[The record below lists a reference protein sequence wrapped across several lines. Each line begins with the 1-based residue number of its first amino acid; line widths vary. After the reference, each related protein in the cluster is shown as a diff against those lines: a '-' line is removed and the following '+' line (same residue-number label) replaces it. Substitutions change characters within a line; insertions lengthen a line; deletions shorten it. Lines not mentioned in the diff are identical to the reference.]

1 MKKETKTVPDIRFK
15 GFTDP
20 WEQRKLGDIVKR
32 VTRKNVDG
40 ESQLP
45 LTISAQYGL
54 VDQREYFDK
63 QVASKNLSNYYL
75 LYKGE
80 FAYNKSTS
88 NESPWGAVKQLLN
101 YQKGCVST
109 LYICFSVV
117 NADSGFLVTYY
128 ETSCWHK
135 GVRAIAAEGAR
146 NHGLLNISADDFF
159 NTTLL
164 LPALITEQSKL
175 GTLFKTLD
183 NLITLHQRKCEQLQK
198 LKKYFL
204 QNMFPADG
212 ETVPA
217 IRFHGFTGDWEQ
229 RKLNKVYSIIS
240 NAFVGTATPY
250 YVEKGHFYLESNNVK
265 DGQINRD
272 AEVFINDDFYKQ
284 QKNKWLRTG
293 DVVMVQSGHVGQA
306 AVIPKELDK
315 VAAHALIMFKE
326 PYANID
332 PYFFNYQLQTIK
344 SKEKIYKI
352 TIGNTIAHILASDM
366 QKFIIELPEYGEQR
380 QIANYFIKID
390 NLITLQQHKC
400 DQLQTLKKYMLQ
412 NLFI

>member
-20 WEQRKLGDIVKR
+20 WEQRKFSEITYTAGVKNRDNLLLDSYSITNEKGFVPQNEQFENGGTMKDADKRMYYIV
-32 VTRKNVDG
+32 
-40 ESQLP
+40 SP
-45 LTISAQYGL
+45 HS
-54 VDQREYFDK
+54 
-63 QVASKNLSNYYL
+63 
-75 LYKGE
+75 
-80 FAYNKSTS
+80 FAYNPARINVGSIGYQALEIPVIVSSLYEVFKTTDDVDDRFLWHWFKS
-88 NESPWGAVKQLLN
+88 EYFKKLIMQL
-101 YQKGCVST
+101 QEG
-109 LYICFSVV
+109 
-117 NADSGFLVTYY
+117 
-128 ETSCWHK
+128 
-135 GVRAIAAEGAR
+135 GVRLYFYYDKLCMGKVY
-146 NHGLLNISADDFF
+146 
-159 NTTLL
+159 
-164 LPALITEQSKL
+164 LPSLIEQKKL
-175 GTLFKTLD
+175 GMQLDILD
-183 NLITLHQRKCEQLQK
+183 NLITLHQRKCEQLKK

-204 QNMFPADG
+204 QNMFPAEG

-217 IRFHGFTGDWEQ
+217 IRFQGFTGDWEE

-390 NLITLQQHKC
+390 NLITLQERKC

-412 NLFI
+412 NMFI